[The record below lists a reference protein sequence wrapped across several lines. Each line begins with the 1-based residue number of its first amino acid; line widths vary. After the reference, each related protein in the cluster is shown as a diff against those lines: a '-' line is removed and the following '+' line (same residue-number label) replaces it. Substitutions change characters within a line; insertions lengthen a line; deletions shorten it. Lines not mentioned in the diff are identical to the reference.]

1 MRYAIL
7 SDIHGNFEALQAV
20 LADAGPRTDAMLC
33 LGDIVGYG
41 PDPVRCLDAVAA
53 RAVAMVG
60 GNHEHAVA
68 GRLSLD
74 WFNPYARAAA
84 EWTSEHLDEEQR
96 EYLGELPLM
105 LEVAD
110 ATIVHASPARPEEW
124 HYLVEAEDGFEAF
137 AAFASRLCFVG
148 HSHRPAVWSLGSSG
162 PEYARG
168 PIDVRLEAG
177 RRYIVNVGSVGQ
189 PRDRDPR
196 ASYVVWDVDARRIE
210 GRRVPYDSSA
220 TRRKIVQAGLPRF
233 LADRLRVGA

>member
-1 MRYAIL
+1 MRYAVL
-7 SDIHGNFEALQAV
+7 SDIHGNLEALQAV
-20 LADAGPRTDAMLC
+20 LDDAAARTDALLC
-33 LGDIVGYG
+33 LGDVVGYG
-41 PDPVRCLDAVAA
+41 PDPERCLDAVAA

-84 EWTSEHLDEEQR
+84 EWTSERLDDDQR
-96 EYLGELPLM
+96 GYLGDLPLVV
-105 LEVAD
+105 EIAD

-137 AAFASRLCFVG
+137 PAFTSRLCFVG

-162 PEYARG
+162 PEYAPG
-168 PIDVRLEAG
+168 GIDVRLEAG

-196 ASYVVWDVDARRIE
+196 AAYVVWDIEARRIE
-210 GRRVPYDSSA
+210 GRRVAYDMSA
-220 TRRKIVQAGLPRF
+220 TRQKIVQAGLPTF
-233 LADRLRVGA
+233 LADRLRVGT

>member
-1 MRYAIL
+1 VRYAIL

-20 LADAGPRTDAMLC
+20 LDDAATRTDALLC
-33 LGDIVGYG
+33 LGDVVGYG
-41 PDPVRCLDAVAA
+41 PDPERCIDAVAA
-53 RAVAMVG
+53 RAEAVVG

-84 EWTSEHLDEEQR
+84 EWTSERLDDDQR
-96 EYLGELPLM
+96 GFLGGLPLVA
-105 LEVAD
+105 EVAD
-110 ATIVHASPARPEEW
+110 ATIVHSSPAHPEEW
-124 HYLVEAEDGFEAF
+124 HYLVEADDGFEAF
-137 AAFASRLCFVG
+137 HAFAGRLCFVG

-162 PEYARG
+162 PEYAPG
-168 PIDVRLEAG
+168 GIDVRLDSG

-196 ASYVVWDVDARRIE
+196 AAYVVWDVEARRIE
-210 GRRVPYDSSA
+210 GRRVVYDMSV
-220 TRRKIVQAGLPRF
+220 THRKIVQAGLPKF

>member
-7 SDIHGNFEALQAV
+7 SDIHGNLEALQAV
-20 LADAGPRTDAMLC
+20 LADATPRTDALLC
-33 LGDIVGYG
+33 LGDVVGYG
-41 PDPVRCLDAVAA
+41 PDPVRCLDAVTA

-60 GNHEHAVA
+60 GNHEQAVA

-84 EWTSEHLDEEQR
+84 EWTSERLDEDQR
-96 EYLGELPLM
+96 EYLGGLPLVA
-105 LEVAD
+105 EIAD

-137 AAFASRLCFVG
+137 AGFASRLCFVG

-162 PEYARG
+162 PEYAPG
-168 PIDVRLEAG
+168 LIDVRLEAG

-189 PRDRDPR
+189 PRDHDPR
-196 ASYVVWDVDARRIE
+196 ASYVVWDVEARWIE
-210 GRRVPYDSSA
+210 GRRVGYDTST
-220 TRRKIVQAGLPRF
+220 TRRKIVQAGLPQF
-233 LADRLRVGA
+233 LADRLRVGT

>member
-7 SDIHGNFEALQAV
+7 SDIHGNLEALQAV
-20 LADAGPRTDAMLC
+20 LDDAASRTDAMLC
-33 LGDIVGYG
+33 LGDVVGYG
-41 PDPVRCLDAVAA
+41 PDPVRCLDAVAT
-53 RAVAMVG
+53 RVVAMVG

-84 EWTSEHLDEEQR
+84 EWTHERLDDDQR
-96 EYLGELPLM
+96 SYLGGLPLVA
-105 LEVAD
+105 EVAD

-124 HYLVEAEDGFEAF
+124 HYLVEPEDGFEAF
-137 AAFASRLCFVG
+137 AAFATRLCFVG

-162 PEYARG
+162 PEYTPG
-168 PIDVRLEAG
+168 PVDIRLEAG

-196 ASYVVWDVDARRIE
+196 AAYVIWDVEARRIE
-210 GRRVPYDSSA
+210 GRRVVYDVAA
-220 TRRKIVQAGLPRF
+220 TRQKIVQAGLPKF
-233 LADRLRVGA
+233 LADRLRVGT